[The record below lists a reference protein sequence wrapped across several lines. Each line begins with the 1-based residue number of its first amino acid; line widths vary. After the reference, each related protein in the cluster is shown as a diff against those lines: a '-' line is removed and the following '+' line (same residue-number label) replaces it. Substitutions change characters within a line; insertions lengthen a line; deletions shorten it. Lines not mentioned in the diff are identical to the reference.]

1 MGRMYDLLADGGRET
16 GADPYTQAIASGAE
30 FLGSLDLGGVA
41 AKQERTAEAARD
53 AARAELEAARVGGA
67 TAVELARLAIELRRL
82 ELAAAQEAS
91 AFVPASGG
99 GKLATVPGVGQVPV
113 WALVAAAVA
122 LVAVV
127 VWPR

>member
-1 MGRMYDLLADGGRET
+1 MYDLLADGGRET
-16 GADPYTQAIASGAE
+16 GAVDPVTQAIASGGQ
-30 FLGSLDLGGVA
+30 FLSSLDIGGVA

-82 ELAAAQEAS
+82 ELAAAQEAAS
-91 AFVPASGG
+91 FAPATGG
-99 GKLATVPGVGQVPV
+99 GAKLATVPGVGQVPV
-113 WALVAAAVA
+113 WALVAAGVA
-122 LVAVV
+122 WLAVV